1 MAKKFNTTG
10 TCIPQRHYT
19 ADISAKL
26 DKIAKIVADGDYFT
40 INRPRQYGK
49 TTVLFLLEQLL
60 RKDEQYLVIDISF
73 EGIDTPSYESHERF
87 TGVVLNI
94 INKRLRFMGEGELAD
109 FTAANK
115 DISDFE
121 RLSDFITEFV
131 VKSGRKVVLM
141 IDEVDKSSNSG
152 LFLDFLGMLRT
163 KYLKRN
169 EGKDYS
175 FHSVILAGVHDIK
188 TIKARLREG
197 QAKTFNSPWNIAV
210 DFKVDLALLP
220 GEIASMLQEYS
231 EERNIKIDIP
241 FFSETLYYFTSGY
254 PFLVS
259 SLCKLIDEEI
269 LPGKT
274 DKEWKPED
282 LVDAVQLLLKA
293 DNTNFNSLI
302 KNLEDNPELYDFVFE
317 IIMTGRSFSF
327 NINNPVIRF
336 GKLYGIIREEKRKV
350 KIHNR
355 LYEQQIYDYM
365 ASMMETSGLG
375 RSLYSSAGST
385 YVRENGDLNIDL
397 VIRKFQEFMKEQYS
411 SKDSDFIER
420 NGRLLFLAFIKPVIN
435 GKGFDFKEVQISE
448 EKRLDVVITFEKKK
462 YIVELKIWRGESYH
476 RQGIRQL
483 CDYLDRQNQRVG
495 YLLIYDLRKETGR
508 IGERETIDAGGK
520 KIHAAWV

>member
-1 MAKKFNTTG
+1 
-10 TCIPQRHYT
+10 RHYT
-19 ADISAKL
+19 ADISEKL
-26 DKIAKIVADGDYFT
+26 EKIIKIVADGDYFT

-73 EGIDTPSYESHERF
+73 EGIDTPTYESHERF
-87 TGVVLNI
+87 TGAVLNI
-94 INKRLRFMGEGELAD
+94 ISKRLRFMGEKELAD
-109 FTAANK
+109 FTGSNK
-115 DISDFE
+115 GIPDFGG
-121 RLSDFITEFV
+121 LGDFITEFV

-141 IDEVDKSSNSG
+141 IDEVDKSTNNR

-188 TIKARLREG
+188 SIKAKLQPG
-197 QAKTFNSPWNIAV
+197 QSHSFNSPWNIAV

-220 GEIASMLQEYS
+220 NEITSMLEEYC

-241 FFSETLYYFTSGY
+241 FFSETLFYFTSGY

-259 SLCKLIDEEI
+259 CLCKIIDEEI
-269 LPGKT
+269 LPGK
-274 DKEWKPED
+274 DENEWKPED
-282 LVDAVQLLLKA
+282 LVDAVQMLLKA

-302 KNLEDNPELYDFVFE
+302 KNLKENRELYDFVFE
-317 IIMTGRSFSF
+317 IIITGSSFSYT
-327 NINNPVIRF
+327 IDNPVIRF
-336 GKLYGIIREEKRKV
+336 GRLYGIIREEKGKV

-355 LYEQQIYDYM
+355 LYEQRIYNYM

-375 RSLYSSAGST
+375 RSLYSGAEST
-385 YVRENGDLNIDL
+385 YVRENGSLNIDL
-397 VIRKFQEFMKEQYS
+397 VIRKFQDFMKEQYS

-420 NGRLLFLAFIKPVIN
+420 NGRLLFLAFIKPIIN

-483 CDYLDRQNQRVG
+483 CDYLDRQNQKVG

-508 IGERETIDAGGK
+508 AGERESIDAGGK